1 MNASIL
7 TLDDDQGGRVCRQC
21 GTQDDGYVKTLLV
34 YSAYTSRDAVRGD
47 TLFLAAQT
55 LNGEFVTVEFPR
67 VPYRLFLN
75 PDAVGLICVDELY
88 GENLK
93 LAITRHA
100 ELRACTRRVDSL
112 SGQYRDV
119 VEVRFRARAL
129 YTDVYQILKAKGIPV
144 FIDGAHDALQGL
156 DALLN
161 LGIPGATV
169 TVRFRPSAGFQLD
182 QSRWRVNSPADV
194 CVHEVSPSR
203 PFNLAEVAIG
213 LGCSGTHLCRRTLR

>member
-1 MNASIL
+1 MNASII
-7 TLDDDQGGRVCRQC
+7 TLNDDQGGRVCRQC
-21 GTQDDGYVKTLLV
+21 GTQDDGYVTTLLA
-34 YSAYTSRDAVRGD
+34 YSAYTSRDVVRGD

-67 VPYRLFLN
+67 VPYRLFLS
-75 PDAVGLICVDELY
+75 PDTVGLICVDELH

-100 ELRACTRRVDSL
+100 ELRACTRRVDTL

-129 YTDVYQILKAKGIPV
+129 YADVYQILKAKGIP
-144 FIDGAHDALQGL
+144 
-156 DALLN
+156 
-161 LGIPGATV
+161 
-169 TVRFRPSAGFQLD
+169 GFQLD

-203 PFNLAEVAIG
+203 PFNLPEVAIG
-213 LGCSGTHLCRRTLR
+213 LGPDRAFASGTTIEWLGSERQRPRSSKGT

>member
-213 LGCSGTHLCRRTLR
+213 LGA